1 MPPVAL
7 TMLYYRNQTRDKAL
21 ISSVNR
27 LARAKKTPTMSWA
40 ARCAPSRWLT
50 AARSRCAK
58 RACAAR
64 AAPSCCGTG

>member
-27 LARAKKTPTMSWA
+27 LVEEKTPTMSWA
-40 ARCAPSRWLT
+40 ARCAPSRW
-50 AARSRCAK
+50 
-58 RACAAR
+58 
-64 AAPSCCGTG
+64 